1 MDVIDRPIDLANPM
15 ADRREPRA
23 AATRKRATAAGVL
36 LSITGIG
43 IIMSTITNEALYPI
57 ARHYSTFANAIS
69 DLGGTE
75 PPNSYMVEPNRL
87 IFIVTMALSG
97 ALILASTYLL
107 WRVVQRRR
115 VLVALGIFGIGL
127 LGIAVFPG
135 NVATWHPWFAL
146 VCFVGGS
153 VGAILSRKI
162 LDPPIRHFATALG
175 TIALLATFVG
185 LEFFEDW
192 GPQAWIGVGGV
203 ERWIAYPV
211 LLWLVLFG
219 CALMT
224 RGATVTTDD

>member
-1 MDVIDRPIDLANPM
+1 MDVIDRPIQLAKSEARP
-15 ADRREPRA
+15 EPRVA
-23 AATRKRATAAGVL
+23 PNRTRATVAGVL

-43 IIMSTITNEALYPI
+43 MIMSIVTNEALYPL
-57 ARHYSTFANAIS
+57 ARHYSTFANSIS

-75 PPNSYMVEPNRL
+75 PPNSYMVEPNRW

-97 ALILASTYLL
+97 ALVLTSTYLL
-107 WRVVQRRR
+107 WQVVQRRR
-115 VLVALGIFGIGL
+115 VLVALGAFGVGL

-153 VGAILSRKI
+153 VAAILSRRI
-162 LDPPIRHFATALG
+162 LDTPVRYFAVTLG
-175 TIALLATFVG
+175 AIALVATVAG
-185 LEFFEDW
+185 LEVFEDR
-192 GPQAWIGVGGV
+192 GPQAWIGLGGV

-224 RGATVTTDD
+224 RGAPATIDD

>member
-1 MDVIDRPIDLANPM
+1 MDVLDRPIYLADSV
-15 ADRREPRA
+15 ADRREPRPA
-23 AATRKRATAAGVL
+23 PSRKRATVAGVL
-36 LSITGIG
+36 LSLTGIG
-43 IIMSTITNEALYPI
+43 IIMSTITNEALYPV

-87 IFIVTMALSG
+87 IFIVTMAISG
-97 ALILASTYLL
+97 ALVLASTYLL
-107 WRVVQRRR
+107 WQVVQRRR
-115 VLVALGIFGIGL
+115 VLVALGIFGVGL

-153 VGAILSRKI
+153 VAAILSRRI
-162 LDPPIRHFATALG
+162 LDAPVRYFAAALG
-175 TIALLATFVG
+175 TVALVATIAG

-211 LLWLVLFG
+211 LLWLVVFG
-219 CALMT
+219 GALMT
-224 RGATVTTDD
+224 KGAPVTTDE

>member
-1 MDVIDRPIDLANPM
+1 MDVIDRPIQLAKSEARP
-15 ADRREPRA
+15 EPRA
-23 AATRKRATAAGVL
+23 APNRVRATVAGVL

-43 IIMSTITNEALYPI
+43 MIMSIITNEALYPL
-57 ARHYSTFANAIS
+57 ARHYSTFANSIS

-97 ALILASTYLL
+97 ALVLTSTYLL
-107 WRVVQRRR
+107 WQVVQRRR
-115 VLVALGIFGIGL
+115 VLVALGVFGVGL

-153 VGAILSRKI
+153 VAAILSRRI
-162 LDPPIRHFATALG
+162 LDAPIRYFAVTLG
-175 TIALLATFVG
+175 AIALVATVAG
-185 LEFFEDW
+185 LEAFEGS
-192 GPQAWIGVGGV
+192 GPQDWIGVGGV

-211 LLWLVLFG
+211 MLWLVLFG

-224 RGATVTTDD
+224 RGAPITSDH